1 MNREDF
7 IMADFRKKVFIFCL
21 IFCLLAAIAQQSFA
35 RGGSKTNI
43 KQLQRID
50 VRDLGY
56 PMVNEIPNNSS
67 AVTSLMTAG
76 SGKIYGGTSG
86 EYAYLFLFDPAINK
100 AKHLGRIKNQQG
112 IHHSLVEDKNG
123 CIYIGTGK
131 DVGEEFELS
140 KYGPR
145 PGPTDMMP
153 WGDVTKVFEDNYSDH
168 VLYEMKLSKGVMGW
182 QYIDI
187 ILWNDIK
194 NCFKDYPGGHLYRYN
209 PKTSDNKVKLPE
221 MDCELEDLGVPVA
234 NNSIYA
240 LAIDAQK
247 GVIYGLSYPDGHFF
261 IYDIPAKKFRDLGP
275 IDEKITFRGPER
287 RWRSLPRD
295 LVRDSA
301 TGRVYTSG
309 TDGMLVYYCPDSNK
323 IISTDLKVP
332 SDDYHAQSYIDYAVV
347 DYFSKSPSGLIYG
360 GSSDGYLFSFD
371 AQKTE
376 LVNLGKPRASRRL
389 RCLAVGNDGKVY
401 MIAGERST
409 SRVCQF
415 YSYDPAKGGFEDL
428 GILFVDRS
436 PYYSYRGYQFDS
448 MTTGADGTI
457 YFGESERRSH
467 LFLYIP

>member
-1 MNREDF
+1 
-7 IMADFRKKVFIFCL
+7 MADFGKKIL
-21 IFCLLAAIAQQSFA
+21 ISGLVFCLLTAAALPAFA

-56 PMVNEIPNNSS
+56 PLVNEIPNNSC
-67 AVTSLMTAG
+67 AITSLITAAN
-76 SGKIYGGTSG
+76 GKIYGGTSG
-86 EYAYLFLFDPAINK
+86 EFAYLFVFDPALNK
-100 AKHLGRIKNQQG
+100 VRHLGRIKDQQG

-131 DVGEEFELS
+131 DVWEEFELS

-145 PGPTDMMP
+145 PGQTDMMP
-153 WGDVTKVFEDNYSDH
+153 WDDVMKIFEENYSDH

-182 QYIDI
+182 QYIDM

-194 NCFKDYPGGHLYRYN
+194 NYFKDYPGGHLYRYN
-209 PKTSDNKVKLPE
+209 PKTSDSKVKLQD
-221 MDCELEDLGVPVA
+221 MDCELEDLGVPIP

-240 LAIDAQK
+240 LTIDAQK
-247 GVIYGLSYPDGHFF
+247 GVIYGISYPDGRFF
-261 IYDIPAKKFRDLGP
+261 TYDIPSKKFKDLGP
-275 IDEKITFRGPER
+275 IDEKIVFRGPER

-295 LVRDSA
+295 LVYDDA

-309 TDGMLVYYCPDSNK
+309 TDGMLAYYCPDSNK
-323 IISTDLKVP
+323 IVATDLKVP

-347 DYFSKSPSGLIYG
+347 DYFAKDSSGLIYG
-360 GSSDGYLFSFD
+360 GSSDGYLFSLD
-371 AQKTE
+371 PQKME
-376 LVNLGKPRASRRL
+376 LTNLGKPRASRRL
-389 RCLAVGNDGKVY
+389 RCLSVGNDGKVY

-415 YSYDPAKGGFEDL
+415 YSYDPQKGGFEDL

-436 PYYSYRGYQFDS
+436 PYYSWRGYQFDS
-448 MTTGADGTI
+448 MTTGEDGTI